1 MSWWE
6 ALILGLVQGLTEF
19 LPVSSSGH
27 LEIGQALLGTASE
40 ENLTF
45 AIVVHAATVM
55 STLFILWKE
64 VAQLFKGTFT
74 TTKWNEDKNYVAMIL
89 VSMIPVFVV
98 GMFFKE
104 QVESLFG
111 SGLKV
116 VGICLCI
123 TAVLLYFSE
132 WLSKRRVGEGHEV
145 GYKDAIII
153 GLAQAVAV
161 LPGLSRSGTTIA
173 TGLLCG
179 VKKESVTKF
188 SFLMVLIPILG
199 EAFLELLDL
208 LSGEVV
214 SSLGLV
220 PMLVGFVAA
229 FASGCLACKFMINIV
244 RKQKLIYFAIPFHKQ
259 RLRNSQPLFL
269 YIRILSSKCYR
280 MIAGGASKSC
290 YITKKN
296 TTRLGGLSFLVA
308 EAGLEPTPCC
318 GARQALRP
326 SKRSCALPTAATRSG
341 RSSRPR
347 RRSPRSPPGTRRSPQ
362 ILLHNHKKTAT
373 FR

>member
-6 ALILGLVQGLTEF
+6 ALFLGLVQGLTEF

-27 LEIGQALLGTASE
+27 LEIGQALLGTAGE

-45 AIVVHAATVM
+45 AIVVHAATVL
-55 STLFILWKE
+55 STLVILWKE

-74 TTKWNEDKNYVAMIL
+74 TTQWNSDKKYVSMIL

-104 QVESLFG
+104 QVENLFG
-111 SGLKV
+111 SGLKL

-132 WLSKRRVGEGHEV
+132 WLSKRRSGEGHEV

-199 EAFLELLDL
+199 EASLELLDVL
-208 LSGEVV
+208 TGELAVGSIGVV
-214 SSLGLV
+214 PL
-220 PMLVGFVAA
+220 LVGFVAA
-229 FASGCLACKFMINIV
+229 FVSGCLACRFMINIV
-244 RKQKLIYFAIPFHKQ
+244 RRQKLIYFAIYC
-259 RLRNSQPLFL
+259 L
-269 YIRILSSKCYR
+269 C
-280 MIAGGASKSC
+280 AGVFSIV
-290 YITKKN
+290 Y
-296 TTRLGGLSFLVA
+296 GL
-308 EAGLEPTPCC
+308 C
-318 GARQALRP
+318 
-326 SKRSCALPTAATRSG
+326 
-341 RSSRPR
+341 
-347 RRSPRSPPGTRRSPQ
+347 
-362 ILLHNHKKTAT
+362 
-373 FR
+373 